1 MRKVIFNNRCGQ
13 EILICINKKYNLV
26 LPANKESFCE
36 IPQNEQIELVLRQK
50 KETRLEKK
58 SFRKTYRI
66 TVETKYIVKSFE
78 DEIRFDVA
86 REVIRVNGN
95 VYYEKIHLYSP
106 HDHITMET
114 NCLTNI
120 DSITKKFTQSNRLY
134 MLFIS
139 PFEHVTGLVLIA
151 LALSV
156 ILGVTTGWGIA
167 VGVFLLVYGLICIVN
182 YAITKS
188 SNFFLKKIFHLDDD
202 KTEFFLITSNEYASE
217 YFKDPNRKAYMNDRN
232 IEGM

>member
-1 MRKVIFNNRCGQ
+1 MNKVIFNNRCGQ
-13 EILICINKKYNLV
+13 EIFVCINKKYNLI
-26 LPANKESFCE
+26 LPANKESFFE
-36 IPQNEQIELVLRQK
+36 IPQNEQIELVLRQR
-50 KETRLEKK
+50 KETKLEKK

-66 TVETKYIVKSFE
+66 AVETKYIVKSSE

-95 VYYEKIHLYSP
+95 IYYEKIHLYSSQVQ
-106 HDHITMET
+106 ITMET

-120 DSITKKFTQSNRLY
+120 DSITKKFIQSNRMY

-139 PFEHVTGLVLIA
+139 PLEHMTGLVLVA

-156 ILGVTTGWGIA
+156 VLGVKIGWGIA
-167 VGVFLLVYGLICIVN
+167 VGAFFLVYGLICIIN

-188 SNFFLKKIFHLDDD
+188 SNFFFKKIFHLDDD
-202 KTEFFLITSNEYASE
+202 KAEFSLITSNEYVSE
-217 YFKDPNRKAYMNDRN
+217 YFKNPNRKAYMNDRN